1 MAATIRAPCMPLHKD
16 TAEAAFA
23 PPRANMVLAASAAA
37 FERPHCVP
45 AVVRERRT
53 ADLWDRSI
61 PSAVWGARGWDR
73 GAIDGGVEAPPR
85 CTSTKQARTS

>member
-1 MAATIRAPCMPLHKD
+1 
-16 TAEAAFA
+16 
-23 PPRANMVLAASAAA
+23 MVLAASATA

-53 ADLWDRSI
+53 PDVYDRLI
-61 PSAVWGARGWDR
+61 PSAAWGARGWDR

-85 CTSTKQARTS
+85 YTSTKQARTPCPWPSVPLPL